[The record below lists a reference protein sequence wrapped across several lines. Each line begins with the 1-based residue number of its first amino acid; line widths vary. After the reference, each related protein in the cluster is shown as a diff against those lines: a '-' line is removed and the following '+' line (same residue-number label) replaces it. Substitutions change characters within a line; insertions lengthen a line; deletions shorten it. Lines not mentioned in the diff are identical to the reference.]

1 MNILVVEKTYPWPL
15 TSGSHIRVAN
25 VVQALARLGEVDF
38 FHISK
43 VPPDAS
49 PPSHG
54 SIARLAAVQRPPS
67 GYRGFRRV
75 AWLAGSKLPLEVVM
89 RDYSGLRSTFE
100 AWARPHYDLAWIGR
114 AENYMALG
122 DVIVGAPAV
131 LDLDDLRDQR
141 IAGAMQV
148 NEEGNGPPG
157 IRSPSSTVIHR
168 LGWRVQADVNL
179 RRWRALQRRVASSVA
194 AVSVCSEIDRVRIGA
209 GNAVVIPNGYP
220 APERP
225 VGRLEVG
232 DPPTLVLPAL
242 FRYRPNVDAARF
254 LVEEIFPRIRHRLP
268 RARVRLVGDYDDR
281 IADLARTEGVTLTG
295 FVPDITDELART
307 DVIVVPV
314 RFGSGTRVKILE
326 AFAHRIPVVST
337 SVGCEGLEVE
347 DRKHLLVA
355 DEPEAIAGAC
365 AELLEAPSLREGLA
379 AAGHDLYRRRY
390 RWDVIASEIAD
401 LASRI
406 ARGPAV
412 NHTVG
417 RSQ

>member
-67 GYRGFRRV
+67 AYRGFRRL
-75 AWLAGSKLPLEVVM
+75 AWLAGSKLPLEVAM
-89 RDYSGLRSTFE
+89 RDYSGLRSAFQ
-100 AWARPHYDLAWIGR
+100 AWARPRYDLAWIGR
-114 AENYMALG
+114 TENYMALG
-122 DVIVGAPAV
+122 DVVGAPAV

-141 IAGAMQV
+141 IAGSLQV
-148 NEEGNGPPG
+148 IEEGNGPPG
-157 IRSPSSTVIHR
+157 GGSPSSTVIHR
-168 LGWRVQADVNL
+168 FGWRVQADVNL
-179 RRWRALQRRVASSVA
+179 RRWRALQRRVASSVG

-232 DPPTLVLPAL
+232 DSPTLVLPAL

-254 LVEEIFPRIRHRLP
+254 LVEEIFPRIRDRLP
-268 RARVRLVGDYDDR
+268 RARVRLVGDYDHR
-281 IADLARTEGVTLTG
+281 IADLAHTEGVTLTG
-295 FVPDITDELART
+295 FVPDITPELARA
-307 DVIVVPV
+307 DLIAVPV

-337 SVGCEGLEVE
+337 SVGCEGLDVA

-355 DEPEAIAGAC
+355 DEVEAIASAS
-365 AELLEAPSLREGLA
+365 AELLEDVSLRERLA
-379 AAGHDLYRRRY
+379 AAAHDLYRRQY
-390 RWDVIASEIAD
+390 SWDIIASEIAD

-406 ARGPAV
+406 AQGPAV
-412 NHTVG
+412 DHAVG
-417 RSQ
+417 RSH